1 MGEEFRSP
9 SRVGYVP
16 RGVVRIPTVHLRSGQ
31 SGVRGGVCVC
41 VSVCVCLCACVCVCA
56 GGMAFLLGALWVS
69 VIGTHDEQD

>member
-41 VSVCVCLCACVCVCA
+41 VSVCLCLCACVCRGNGLPFGRVV
-56 GGMAFLLGALWVS
+56 GISDWNP
-69 VIGTHDEQD
+69 